1 MKVHYGIQ
9 NFSGARNPIVTTG
22 TFDGVHIGHSKI
34 LERLKKSCIQEKG
47 ESVLITFHPHPRL
60 VLFPENNDLRLL
72 NSQDEKLELLEKAG
86 LDHVIIHP
94 FTREFSRTSSLEFVR
109 DILVN
114 QIGVHKLIIGYN
126 HHFGRNREGSFE
138 SLQEY
143 AHVYDFKLEEIPAEE
158 VDHVNVSSTKIRNA
172 IMEGEIDKANSFLN
186 HPYGLRGK
194 VVPGEKIGRELG
206 FPTANI
212 IPDDK
217 YKLIPKDGAYAVM
230 VKSAGQNFAGMM
242 NIGFRPTVGGSKNR
256 SIEVHLLNFEGD
268 LYDQSIEVAFVQRLR
283 DERSF
288 ENLEE
293 LRKQLTL
300 DSNKTRELVVL

>member
-60 VLFPENNDLRLL
+60 VLFPENNDLRLF

-172 IMEGEIDKANSFLN
+172 IMEGEIAKANSFLN

-242 NIGFRPTVGGSKNR
+242 NIGFRPTVGGSKSR

-268 LYDQSIEVAFVQRLR
+268 LYDQSTEVAFVQRLR